1 MWCGGLSIDR
11 GSRILWSLISIFEIL
26 LLPRIFLVRFRGIVQ
41 RFSILFLFQSCK
53 LVPFLVMILIFAMD
67 LFIISFYAWIYL
79 FNLWQFMS
87 YPFCGNNFIFHVFIL
102 LIMGASEIDFLIS
115 CILFLILY
123 IFCLHSDIFF
133 YLNISNSRLHNFI
146 CRFIFDIFLDETP
159 IMKEDCNSKVI
170 FFFIL
175 LVHYC
180 LRHKYNMFVNHIF
193 FNFLLA
199 VRMYVFF
206 IKFIC
211 FIVFSN

>member
-1 MWCGGLSIDR
+1 MTVYV
-11 GSRILWSLISIFEIL
+11 IS
-26 LLPRIFLVRFRGIVQ
+26 
-41 RFSILFLFQSCK
+41 
-53 LVPFLVMILIFAMD
+53 
-67 LFIISFYAWIYL
+67 
-79 FNLWQFMS
+79 
-87 YPFCGNNFIFHVFIL
+87 FCGNNFIFHVFIL

-115 CILFLILY
+115 CILFLFFLILY
-123 IFCLHSDIFF
+123 IFFLHSDIFF

-146 CRFIFDIFLDETP
+146 CRFIFDIFFDETP

-170 FFFIL
+170 IFFIF

-180 LRHKYNMFVNHIF
+180 LRHKYNMFVYHIF